1 MKTLGLYSLAAIM
14 YVSGGAFMKYSQGLT
29 RALPTVGLT
38 VLFSAGA
45 LIQARAMR
53 HEELGT
59 SYILVLGLEALLA
72 VTIGTLLFGEQ
83 ISARTLLGIALVL
96 IGIVVLR
103 L

>member
-72 VTIGTLLFGEQ
+72 SQSELYC
-83 ISARTLLGIALVL
+83 SANKFPHALYS
-96 IGIVVLR
+96 GSR
-103 L
+103 WY